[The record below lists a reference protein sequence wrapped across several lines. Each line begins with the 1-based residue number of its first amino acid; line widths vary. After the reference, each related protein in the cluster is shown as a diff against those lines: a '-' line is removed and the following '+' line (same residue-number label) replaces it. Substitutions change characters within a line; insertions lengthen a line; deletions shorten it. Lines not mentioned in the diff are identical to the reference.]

1 MRGWDAVLG
10 RWIQGSWLTGCVSQQ
25 CAVAAEMANQLL
37 WCINHRVHSQLEE
50 VIVVLCL
57 VLAHP
62 HLEYCVQSGL
72 QDFKKG
78 LRQLSASSGGQQSC
92 EKRLSSVCLYA
103 WRKVIST
110 SILGREEKGEC
121 PHLFCGRMWGKS
133 YKLC

>member
-1 MRGWDAVLG
+1 MPDVSMDRDERLG
-10 RWIQGSWLTGCVSQQ
+10 CSAGQVDLGSWLTGCVSQQ

-72 QDFKKG
+72 
-78 LRQLSASSGGQQSC
+78 
-92 EKRLSSVCLYA
+92 
-103 WRKVIST
+103 
-110 SILGREEKGEC
+110 
-121 PHLFCGRMWGKS
+121 
-133 YKLC
+133 